1 MADLQTCN
9 HSNDRRALRRRKL
22 RNNKEIPVIDLVL
35 EIVNILV
42 DSGSLVPDRCNELLE
57 NLRARLDLRSTIQ
70 ASLLAVLMNL
80 SNDSQ
85 IRLRDIAKV
94 YGVPTLL
101 IVKHME
107 ELDDL
112 VRRRVII
119 RHRDNDETTFRVGE
133 TVLRDLSQGH
143 LPQPKDVSGLS
154 INEFW
159 DEVSSLLE
167 QYKEGELDEELLEEN
182 LHHLLSCNRQHQVVQ
197 KIIKLNLS
205 YSNAFLLLVFACIYR
220 NDNDDNIGRYDLIRF
235 FSRIDLSEHTRL
247 LELGEHELMTYGL
260 IEYSPND
267 GRIDPSVWRLTDE
280 AKYTLLG
287 TNLASKKDQSLLNY
301 ENISRKRLFFNA
313 RVSSEVDLLK
323 SLLKPRRMAQVTKQ
337 LEERGMRKGF
347 TCLFYGAPG
356 TGKTETV
363 LQLAR
368 ETKRDVL
375 IVDVPSIRS
384 KWVGETETNIK
395 AVFTRYRYLVRQ
407 SRQAPI
413 LVFNEADAILGVRKE
428 GASNSVDKME
438 NAMQNIILQEMEQ
451 LEGVMIA
458 TTNLTGSLDAAF
470 ERRFL
475 YKVEFEKPTPA
486 ERLHIWQSML
496 PDLTK
501 AQAQELAEEYDF
513 SGGQIENVAR
523 KRIVSD
529 IIANRNGLDLAS
541 IKQNCAS
548 ELLHKNN
555 RKAIGFR

>member
-1 MADLQTCN
+1 MAELQT
-9 HSNDRRALRRRKL
+9 HDHKGRALRHRKL
-22 RNNKEIPVIDLVL
+22 RSSKDTPVIDLVL
-35 EIVNILV
+35 EIVNFLI
-42 DSGSLVPDRCNELLE
+42 DSGSLIPESCNDLLE
-57 NLRARLDLRSTIQ
+57 NLRARLELRSTVQ

-80 SNDSQ
+80 SNDSR

-101 IVKHME
+101 IVKHLD

-112 VRRRVII
+112 VRRRII
-119 RHRDNDETTFRVGE
+119 VRHRDNEETTFRVGE

-154 INEFW
+154 LNEFW

-167 QYKEGELDEELLEEN
+167 QYKEGEIDDELLEEN
-182 LHHLLSCNRQHQVVQ
+182 LRHLMLSNRDLQVIQ
-197 KIIKLNLS
+197 KITKLKLS
-205 YSNAFLLLVFACIYR
+205 YSNVVLLLVFASIYR
-220 NDNDDNIGRYDLIRF
+220 NDNDDNVGRYDLIHF

-247 LELGEHELMTYGL
+247 LELGEHDLMTYGL

-267 GRIDPSVWRLTDE
+267 GRIDPSVWKLTDE

-287 TNLASKKDQSLLNY
+287 TNHAAKKDQSLLSY
-301 ENISRKRLFFNA
+301 ENISKKKMYYNNS
-313 RVSSEVDLLK
+313 VSSEVDLLK
-323 SLLKPRRMAQVTKQ
+323 SLLKPKRLAQVTKQ

-407 SRQAPI
+407 SQQIPI
-413 LVFNEADAILGVRKE
+413 LVFNEADALLGVRKE

-451 LEGVMIA
+451 LEGIMIA

-475 YKVEFEKPTPA
+475 YKVEFEKPAPA
-486 ERLHIWQSML
+486 ERFHIWQSML

-548 ELLHKNN
+548 EVLNKNN

>member
-1 MADLQTCN
+1 MSELQTHDHN
-9 HSNDRRALRRRKL
+9 KGRALRHKL
-22 RNNKEIPVIDLVL
+22 RNNTDIPVIDLVL
-35 EIVNILV
+35 HIVNLLV
-42 DSGSLVPDRCNELLE
+42 DSGTLVPDSCNDLLE
-57 NLRARLDLRSTIQ
+57 NLRARLELCSKIQ

-80 SNDSQ
+80 SNDSR

-101 IVKHME
+101 IVKHVD

-112 VRRRVII
+112 VKRRII
-119 RHRDNDETTFRVGE
+119 VRHRDNEETTFRIGE
-133 TVLRDLSQGH
+133 TVLRALSNGH
-143 LPQPKDVSGLS
+143 LPQPRDVSGLS
-154 INEFW
+154 TNEFW

-167 QYKEGELDEELLEEN
+167 QYKEGELDDELLEES
-182 LHHLLSCNRQHQVVQ
+182 LRHLLSSNRQQQVVE
-197 KIIKLNLS
+197 KIIKLKLS
-205 YSNAFLLLVFACIYR
+205 YSNVVLLLVFASIYR
-220 NDNDDNIGRYDLIRF
+220 NDNDDNVGRYDLIHF

-247 LELGEHELMTYGL
+247 LELGEHELMKCGL

-267 GRIDPSVWRLTDE
+267 GRIDPSVWKLTEE
-280 AKYTLLG
+280 AKYMLLG

-363 LQLAR
+363 FQLAR

-407 SRQAPI
+407 SQKAPI

-451 LEGVMIA
+451 LEGIMIA

-475 YKVEFEKPTPA
+475 YKVEFEKPAPA

-529 IIANRNGLDLAS
+529 IIANRNGRLDLAS

-548 ELLHKNN
+548 EVLNKNN

>member
-1 MADLQTCN
+1 MSELQTHDHN
-9 HSNDRRALRRRKL
+9 KGRVLRHKL
-22 RNNKEIPVIDLVL
+22 RNNTDIPVIDLVL
-35 EIVNILV
+35 HIVNLLV
-42 DSGSLVPDRCNELLE
+42 DSGVLVPDSCKDLLE
-57 NLRARLDLRSTIQ
+57 NLRARLDLRSAIE

-80 SNDSQ
+80 SNDSR
-85 IRLRDIAKV
+85 IRSKDLAKF

-101 IVKHME
+101 IVKHMD

-112 VRRRVII
+112 VRRRII
-119 RHRDNDETTFRVGE
+119 VRHRDNEETTFRIGE

-154 INEFW
+154 LNEFW

-167 QYKEGELDEELLEEN
+167 QYKEGELDDDLLEES
-182 LHHLLSCNRQHQVVQ
+182 LRHLMLSNRQQQVVQ
-197 KIIKLNLS
+197 KVIKLDLS
-205 YSNAFLLLVFACIYR
+205 YSNAFLLLVFASIYR
-220 NDNDDNIGRYDLIRF
+220 NDNDDNIGRYDLIRY

-247 LELGEHELMTYGL
+247 LELGEHELMSYGL

-267 GRIDPSVWRLTDE
+267 GRVDPSVWKLTED
-280 AKYTLLG
+280 AKYMLFG
-287 TNLASKKDQSLLNY
+287 KNLASKKDQSLLSY
-301 ENISRKRLFFNA
+301 ENISKKKMYYNNS
-313 RVSSEVDLLK
+313 VSSEVELLK
-323 SLLKPRRMAQVTKQ
+323 SLLKPRRMTEVVKQ
-337 LEERGMRKGF
+337 LEARGLRKGF

-413 LVFNEADAILGVRKE
+413 LVFNEADAVLGVRKE

-451 LEGVMIA
+451 LEGIMIA

-496 PDLTK
+496 PDLSK
-501 AQAQELAEEYDF
+501 AAAQELAEEYDF

>member
-1 MADLQTCN
+1 MAELQTHDHN
-9 HSNDRRALRRRKL
+9 KGRALRRRKL
-22 RNNKEIPVIDLVL
+22 RNNTDIPVIDLVL
-35 EIVNILV
+35 HIVNLLV
-42 DSGSLVPDRCNELLE
+42 DSGTLVPDSCNDLLE
-57 NLRARLDLRSTIQ
+57 NLRARFDLGSPIQ

-80 SNDSQ
+80 SNDSR
-85 IRLRDIAKV
+85 IRSKDLAKF

-101 IVKHME
+101 IVKHMD

-112 VRRRVII
+112 VRRRII
-119 RHRDNDETTFRVGE
+119 VRHRDNEETTFRIGE

-154 INEFW
+154 LNEFW

-167 QYKEGELDEELLEEN
+167 QYKEGELDDDLLEES
-182 LHHLLSCNRQHQVVQ
+182 LRHLMLSNRQQQVVQ
-197 KIIKLNLS
+197 KVIKLDLS
-205 YSNAFLLLVFACIYR
+205 YSNAFLLLVFASIYR
-220 NDNDDNIGRYDLIRF
+220 NDNDDNIGRYDLIRY
-235 FSRIDLSEHTRL
+235 FSRIDMSEHTRL
-247 LELGEHELMTYGL
+247 LELGEHELMSYGL

-267 GRIDPSVWRLTDE
+267 GRVDPSVWKLTED
-280 AKYTLLG
+280 AKYMLFG
-287 TNLASKKDQSLLNY
+287 KNLASKKDQSLLSY
-301 ENISRKRLFFNA
+301 ENISKKKMYYNNS
-313 RVSSEVDLLK
+313 VSSEVELLK
-323 SLLKPRRMAQVTKQ
+323 SLLKPRRMTEVVKQ
-337 LEERGMRKGF
+337 LEARGLRKGF

-413 LVFNEADAILGVRKE
+413 LVFNEADAVLGVRKE

-496 PDLTK
+496 PDLSK
-501 AQAQELAEEYDF
+501 AAAQELAEEYDF